1 ALCAHIPG
9 LKVAFPATPYDAK
22 GLMYSALTG
31 TDPVIFFESQRL
43 YGKAEEFVEGG
54 VPKEAYEVGFGEPA
68 IRKEGTDLTILT
80 IGATLY
86 RALDA
91 SKELQDKYGLSCEI
105 IDARSMVPFNYEK
118 VIESVKKTRKILLA
132 SDACERGSFLH
143 TMASTINTLAF
154 DELDAPPV
162 VLGARNWI
170 TPPDE
175 IEATFFPYPADFID
189 TIHEHILPLKGYST
203 KRNCSAAELIKRNR
217 QGI

>member
-1 ALCAHIPG
+1 
-9 LKVAFPATPYDAK
+9 
-22 GLMYSALTG
+22 MYSALTG

-43 YGKAEEFVEGG
+43 YGMAEEFVPGG
-54 VPKEAYEVGFGEPA
+54 VPKEAYEVPFGEPA
-68 IRKEGTDLTILT
+68 IRKEGNDLTILT

-86 RALDA
+86 RAIEA
-91 SKELQDKYGLSCEI
+91 AKEMEEKYGLSCEI

-162 VLGARNWI
+162 VLGAKNWI

-175 IEATFFPYPADFID
+175 VEESFFPYPADFLD
-189 TIHEHILPLKGYST
+189 TVHEHILPLKGYAPQ
-203 KRNCSAAELIKRNR
+203 RNCSASEIIRKNKN
-217 QGI
+217 GI